1 MTNPR
6 RPRHDGWTPERQAIF
21 LSVLRLTGSVRKA
34 AAAAGMSRN
43 SAYALRRRASGQ
55 RFASAWDL
63 ALMPKPLREDDKDDK
78 DDTLVG
84 SAGKPEGDTSRLC
97 QDDEVDETDHSPRR
111 PRPGLDLA
119 TAAARRDAFFAALR
133 TSGRP
138 PAGLAA
144 PRRRP

>member
-1 MTNPR
+1 MTSAR

-21 LSVLRLTGSVRKA
+21 ISILRLSRCVRKA

-55 RFASAWDL
+55 RFAAAWDL
-63 ALMPKPLREDDKDDK
+63 ALMPKPLRKDDK

-97 QDDEVDETDHSPRR
+97 KDDKDDEPDHSPGR
-111 PRPGLDLA
+111 PHLRMDLA
-119 TAAARRDAFFAALR
+119 ASSSRRDAFFAALR
-133 TSGRP
+133 TTGRP